1 MGLKRFIFLPALI
14 TFPAL
19 LASFVFL
26 AFFAFFAS
34 VDAGYA
40 QEPTIASDFA
50 DALKARDEDRMYSI
64 VEENRDSIP
73 GEIKTIL
80 EDAHKAEGEAK
91 ESLLFMVEVMAN
103 VYKDISGDIEFFKRT
118 KEKMFDARLT
128 PSVKSV
134 PKDGVH
140 IVEMPVS
147 TETVENTFSPD
158 NIVIGKGETVRWVNN
173 DTIAHLLGSMQFI
186 GKGGLSSFSIE
197 PGKSWEYTFTEPGKY
212 FYICFIHRQMIG
224 KVTVE

>member
-1 MGLKRFIFLPALI
+1 MGLKRFIILPALI

-26 AFFAFFAS
+26 AFFAIFGSAG
-34 VDAGYA
+34 AGYA

-50 DALKARDEDRMYSI
+50 DALKARDEKRMYSI
-64 VEENRDSIP
+64 VEENRAMIP
-73 GEIKTIL
+73 GE
-80 EDAHKAEGEAK
+80 
-91 ESLLFMVEVMAN
+91 VEVMAN

-118 KEKMFDARLT
+118 KEKMFDCRLT
-128 PSVKSV
+128 PPVKSV

-140 IVEMPVS
+140 VVDMPVS
-147 TETVENTFSPD
+147 TEKVENIFSPD
-158 NIVIGKGETVRWVNN
+158 NIVIKRGETVRWVNN

-186 GKGGLSSFSIE
+186 GKGGLSSPSIE
-197 PGKSWEYTFTEPGKY
+197 PGESWEYTFTEPGDY